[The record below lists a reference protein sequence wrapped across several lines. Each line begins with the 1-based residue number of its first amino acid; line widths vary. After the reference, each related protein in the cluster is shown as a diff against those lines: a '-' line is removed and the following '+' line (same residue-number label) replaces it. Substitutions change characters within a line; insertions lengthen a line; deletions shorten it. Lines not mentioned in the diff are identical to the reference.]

1 MVTSTGIVVIMV
13 DCCEGGGGSG
23 AELAADATIFV
34 SFGFITFVVFCCGVV
49 VVVDSGFVIRV

>member
-13 DCCEGGGGSG
+13 DCCGGGGG
-23 AELAADATIFV
+23 AVLATDATIFV